1 MKRKLS
7 FLLVA
12 MLLLGSLGLQ
22 AFAAEDWLTLR
33 VEIFDRSIAG
43 FNVEDNMQLRYIQEK
58 FGDPNKIKVQFVP
71 VSRWD
76 EGEILTT
83 QLGGGI
89 APDICLTYNGELV
102 NQYIDMGGLYQLDEL
117 LAQYAPNLTA
127 FLGEELLGYGQKDM
141 DGDGV
146 KEQYVVPARRISV
159 ANVGNF
165 IRGDWLEK
173 LGLEKPTTV
182 DEFIAFLYAAKE
194 ANLGGQNT
202 IPFFF
207 DLYEADPIFNA
218 KRWIDTYVDFTKV
231 TEEDWFAYNKN
242 HEMLPGALEGFRVLN
257 KLYHDG
263 VLYENFAMDDD
274 NANDSNMVQ
283 GYFGFFSQQPDQ
295 PWRFDKNYQKEMEKN
310 VPGAYWTTTNPFVNA
325 SNGKTLHDV
334 YAPNGMNIFIPA
346 WVKEEIA
353 VAAVKLLD
361 WMSVYENMFFLQN
374 GVEGKNYL
382 ALNEDGIPVQVQG
395 TDVVAD
401 EYKMHA
407 GDVCFIAN
415 GLYYGSPEK
424 NAAALSIPFAGYEDE
439 VIASYA
445 DSLTDTWTQVSFPI
459 TIQADNDYGAM
470 VKSKQ
475 GEFLTAIITCAPE
488 EVDKVYDEYMK
499 TILETGAAQMIE
511 EFRAA
516 YQSGDYR
523 GTFPGGE

>member
-1 MKRKLS
+1 MKKTLS

-12 MLLLGSLGLQ
+12 MLLFVSIGLS
-22 AFAAEDWLTLR
+22 ASASEDWLTLR
-33 VEIFDRSIAG
+33 VEIFDRAIAG
-43 FNVEDNMQLRYIQEK
+43 FNVEDNMQLKYIQEK

-89 APDICLTYNGELV
+89 APDLCMTYNGELV
-102 NQYIDMGGLYQLDEL
+102 NQYIDMGGLHQLDAL
-117 LAQYAPNLTA
+117 LNEYAPNLKA
-127 FLGEELLGYGQKDM
+127 FLGDELLGYGQKDT
-141 DGDGV
+141 DGDGT
-146 KEQYVVPARRISV
+146 KEQYIIPARRISV

-165 IRGDWLEK
+165 IRGDWLAK
-173 LGLEKPTTV
+173 LNLEKPTNV
-182 DEFIAFLYAAKE
+182 DEFIAYLYAAKE
-194 ANLGGQNT
+194 ANLGGQQT

-218 KRWIDTYVDFTKV
+218 KRWIDTYVDFAQV
-231 TEEDWFAYNKN
+231 TEEDWIAYNKN
-242 HEMLPGALEGFRVLN
+242 HEMLPGAREGLRVLN

-263 VLYENFAMDDD
+263 VLYENFAINDD
-274 NANDSNMVQ
+274 NANDSNLVQ

-310 VPGAYWTTTNPFVNA
+310 VEGAYWTTVNCFVNP
-325 SNGKTLHDV
+325 SNGKALHDV

-346 WVKEEIA
+346 SVSEETA
-353 VAAVKLLD
+353 VAAVKLMD
-361 WMSVYENMFFLQN
+361 WMSIYENMFFLQN
-374 GVEGKNYL
+374 GMEGINYL
-382 ALNEDGIPVQVQG
+382 SVNEDGIPVEVQG
-395 TDVVAD
+395 TDVVPD
-401 EYKMHA
+401 ENKMHA

-439 VIASYA
+439 VVASYA
-445 DSLTDTWTQVSFPI
+445 DALTDPWTQVSFPI

-475 GEFLTAIITCAPE
+475 GEFLTAVVTCSPE
-488 EVDKVYDEYMK
+488 EFDTVYDEFIQAIM
-499 TILETGAAQMIE
+499 ETGAEEMIE

-516 YQSGDYR
+516 YLSGNYR
-523 GTFPGGE
+523 GTYPGAE